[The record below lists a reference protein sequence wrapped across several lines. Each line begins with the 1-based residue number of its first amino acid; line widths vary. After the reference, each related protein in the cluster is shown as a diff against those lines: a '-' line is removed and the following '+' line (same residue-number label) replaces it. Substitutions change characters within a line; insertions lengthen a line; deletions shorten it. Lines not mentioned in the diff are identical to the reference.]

1 MEILCFQFCRL
12 FSFYGGNVQIL
23 ERFVYI
29 LQNLCKLCKKKT
41 FTRKIATFHRHF
53 MRSESETCV
62 KMYRLY
68 IEFSKSR
75 ALCANLKRL

>member
-1 MEILCFQFCRL
+1 MFSILQTFFFLRRKCSDFREI
-12 FSFYGGNVQIL
+12 
-23 ERFVYI
+23 VYI